1 MSIVDNEIIPRKDK
15 LKGSVL
21 HIVWAAAQWPTP
33 VAMPLDIM
41 ILRMQQE
48 HLLLLQQPWECACA
62 ALAPPMRQ
70 ACRHVGRASEAVHI
84 LL

>member
-1 MSIVDNEIIPRKDK
+1 MTSLSTARVKHCRHVYIDNEIIPRKDK

-48 HLLLLQQPWECACA
+48 HLLLLQQ
-62 ALAPPMRQ
+62 
-70 ACRHVGRASEAVHI
+70 S
-84 LL
+84 